1 MNKPENLKCS
11 KSENCPFKDCKH
23 HKNHSEFGG
32 CMHVGC
38 KAPGTDHAV
47 CVEVK
52 E

>member
-1 MNKPENLKCS
+1 MNKPENLKCL
-11 KSENCPFKDCKH
+11 KSENCPSKDCPHRK
-23 HKNHSEFGG
+23 KHSEFGG

-38 KAPGTDHAV
+38 KAPGNLHAI